1 MIQITNIRKSA
12 YHYRCYKDK
21 KSKIQ
26 LWTVL
31 CLRFENLGKIDQFFK
46 RHNLPKLMQGE
57 IDSLNRLIFIK
68 HNESIINSFA
78 KQNVPGSDG
87 FTGEFHKTSKE

>member
-1 MIQITNIRKSA
+1 
-12 YHYRCYKDK
+12 
-21 KSKIQ
+21 
-26 LWTVL
+26 
-31 CLRFENLGKIDQFFK
+31 
-46 RHNLPKLMQGE
+46 MQGE